1 MSVRIPIN
9 LASEPFR
16 ADRPM
21 IVASAVCSVLLAA
34 LLASLTYL
42 IVTER
47 GRAADTRVAVVRL
60 SADVR
65 TLAAQQARLDAV
77 LHQPNNASI
86 LERSL
91 LLNTLVDRKS
101 VSWTR
106 IFADL
111 EQVLPAN
118 VRVTQV
124 RLPQIDARN
133 QVLLDMVIGAQGP
146 GPVIEFL
153 RNLQASPRFGP
164 ATVHNSASPTDNEP
178 LYRYRVSVNY
188 AQKL

>member
-1 MSVRIPIN
+1 MRVPIN

-16 ADRPM
+16 RDRAM
-21 IVASAVCSVLLAA
+21 VVASSVCAVLLTI
-34 LLASLTYL
+34 LLGGLTYL
-42 IVTER
+42 VIAER
-47 GRAADTRVAVVRL
+47 HRAASTRVAVARL
-60 SADVR
+60 SNEVR
-65 TLAAQQARLDAV
+65 SMAAQQAKLDAT
-77 LHQPNNASI
+77 LRQPANASI

-91 LLNTLVDRKS
+91 LLNALVDRKS

-111 EQVLPAN
+111 EQVLPLN
-118 VRVTQV
+118 VRVIQV

>member
-1 MSVRIPIN
+1 VRIPIN

-16 ADRPM
+16 RDRAM
-21 IVASAVCSVLLAA
+21 VVGSAVCAVLLTI
-34 LLASLTYL
+34 LLGGLSYL
-42 IVTER
+42 ILTER
-47 GRAADTRVAVVRL
+47 NRAASTRLAVGQL
-60 SADVR
+60 TTEVR
-65 TLAAQQARLDAV
+65 TMASQQAKLDAT
-77 LHQPNNASI
+77 LRQPANASI

-111 EQVLPAN
+111 EQVLPLN
-118 VRVTQV
+118 VRVIQV

-153 RNLQASPRFGP
+153 RNLQSSPRFGP

>member
-9 LASEPFR
+9 LATEPFR
-16 ADRPM
+16 RDRPM
-21 IVASAVCSVLLAA
+21 IVASAVCSVVLAGLLGT
-34 LLASLTYL
+34 LLYV
-42 IVTER
+42 IVAQR
-47 GRAADTRVAVVRL
+47 GRAAETRAAVEKL
-60 SADVR
+60 SAEVR
-65 TLAAQQARLDAV
+65 GTAAQQARLDGV
-77 LHQPNNASI
+77 LHQPDNASV

-118 VRVTQV
+118 VRVIQV
-124 RLPQIDARN
+124 RLPQINARN
-133 QVLLDMVIGAQGP
+133 EVLLDMVVGAQGP

-153 RNLQASPRFGP
+153 RNLQTSPLFGP

>member
-1 MSVRIPIN
+1 
-9 LASEPFR
+9 
-16 ADRPM
+16 
-21 IVASAVCSVLLAA
+21 VCSVLLAG
-34 LLASLTYL
+34 LLGTLLYL
-42 IVTER
+42 IAAER
-47 GRAADTRVAVVRL
+47 GRAAETRVAVDRL
-60 SADVR
+60 NSEVR
-65 TLAAQQARLDAV
+65 TMAAQQAKLDGV
-77 LHQPNNASI
+77 LRQPSNASV

-118 VRVTQV
+118 VRVIQV
-124 RLPQIDARN
+124 RLPQINARN
-133 QVLLDMVIGAQGP
+133 EVLLDMVVGAQGP
-146 GPVIEFL
+146 APVIEFL
-153 RNLQASPRFGP
+153 RNLQSSPRFGP
-164 ATVHNSASPTDNEP
+164 ATVHNSAAPTDNEP